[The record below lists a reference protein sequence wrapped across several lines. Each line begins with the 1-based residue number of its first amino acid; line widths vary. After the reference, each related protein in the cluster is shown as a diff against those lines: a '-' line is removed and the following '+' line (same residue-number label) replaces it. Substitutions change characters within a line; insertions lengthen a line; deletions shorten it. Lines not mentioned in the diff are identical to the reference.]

1 MNWIE
6 LWAKMEIIGTII
18 GVLLFIVFLILK
30 FKDQVEMQMSNDE
43 IMERYFEII
52 IDLALDYD
60 GFKTVKGLKDLI
72 DELVRFAKLGR
83 DCNITEPIY
92 ENNGKKYN
100 IIHEELIGD
109 VDNE

>member
-1 MNWIE
+1 MIN
-6 LWAKMEIIGTII
+6 
-18 GVLLFIVFLILK
+18 
-30 FKDQVEMQMSNDE
+30 NDE

-52 IDLALDYD
+52 IDLAFDYD
-60 GFKTVKGLKDLI
+60 GCNTVKGLKDLI

-83 DCNITEPIY
+83 ACNITEPIY

-109 VDNE
+109 VDDE